1 MEYVY
6 LEQTSLF
13 KYNFFQESSVK
24 ENASIAYYLSTCN
37 LYYLSKIKV
46 WHFSGEKSA
55 STTGTKKKVLLC
67 QKYMLKVHGYHEK
80 KFSRLVVSFCTV
92 YY

>member
-1 MEYVY
+1 MVEYVY
-6 LEQTSLF
+6 SEQTSLF

-24 ENASIAYYLSTCN
+24 ENASIAHYLSTNN

-55 STTGTKKKVLLC
+55 STTGTPKSTTLPE
-67 QKYMLKVHGYHEK
+67 VHA
-80 KFSRLVVSFCTV
+80 
-92 YY
+92 

>member
-6 LEQTSLF
+6 SEQTRVF
-13 KYNFFQESSVK
+13 TYNFFQESSVK
-24 ENASIAYYLSTCN
+24 ENASIAHYLSTYN

-55 STTGTKKKVLLC
+55 SATGTKKSTTLPE
-67 QKYMLKVHGYHEK
+67 VH
-80 KFSRLVVSFCTV
+80 T
-92 YY
+92 